1 GRPRGLPR
9 RPRGA
14 DRHQPPRAGA
24 TRSADGPPQLALL
37 LDRDRREIRGDRAE
51 PDRHLSP
58 ARHRPLCLSGRCAP
72 ARRPAPCR
80 RCRATHPKAVEATL
94 RGQSASIRSP
104 PALEVGKN
112 AARLP
117 LTCVGHLP
125 FEHQA
130 TVNGGFSILPTE
142 ATDPDLTV
150 AEAKSWGLLPGRTR
164 RSGATLP
171 PLAEP
176 SDARPPLRW
185 TKRRRPSNVS
195 HSAMEAWKVPRG
207 RNGWIRP

>member
-117 LTCVGHLP
+117 LTV
-125 FEHQA
+125 HQGYEA
-130 TVNGGFSILPTE
+130 PLGLNTPEALLANVRVQLQALNNVQFSN
-142 ATDPDLTV
+142 
-150 AEAKSWGLLPGRTR
+150 AEWLRFVESWLDK
-164 RSGATLP
+164 
-171 PLAEP
+171 P
-176 SDARPPLRW
+176 SDGIVEKTR
-185 TKRRRPSNVS
+185 KIHDDYV
-195 HSAMEAWKVPRG
+195 HD
-207 RNGWIRP
+207 